1 MTAAPLLLQ
10 AAGEGARGLPAA
22 PPMEGPFWS
31 LVVPALLFAVALG
44 ATVLLYR
51 RFAGGD
57 EEG

>member
-1 MTAAPLLLQ
+1 MTAAPRLLQ
-10 AAGEGARGLPAA
+10 AAGDGARSLPAG

-44 ATVLLYR
+44 STVLLYR
-51 RFAGGD
+51 RFAGSD